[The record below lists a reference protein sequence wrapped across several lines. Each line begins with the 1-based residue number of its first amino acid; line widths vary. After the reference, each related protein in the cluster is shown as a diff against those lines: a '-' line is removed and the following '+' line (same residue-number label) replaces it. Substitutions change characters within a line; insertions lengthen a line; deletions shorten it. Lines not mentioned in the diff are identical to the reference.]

1 MFREMTAA
9 ACLVV
14 LPMVLASTGARAD
27 GVSAVKA
34 CEADND
40 PPEEVARL
48 TLMPNGQSR
57 GSDSAAALI
66 RTARQ
71 KAKEGKDAEA
81 IQWAALCNFF
91 EPSEQEAIKRDS
103 VAVLEY
109 LKK

>member
-1 MFREMTAA
+1 MLKGQTGA

-14 LPMVLASTGARAD
+14 LSMLLAATGARAD
-27 GVSAVKA
+27 GVAAVKA
-34 CEADND
+34 CEDD
-40 PPEEVARL
+40 TGPPEDIARL
-48 TLMPNGQSR
+48 TIMPNGPSR

-81 IQWAALCNFF
+81 VQWAAFCNFF
-91 EPSEQEAIKRDS
+91 EPSEQEAIRRDS
-103 VAVLEY
+103 ASVLEY